1 MLPTFGWQH
10 CQWHCLQKIFL
21 HFSLNDAILP
31 TKSRQH
37 CQDQMIRAIDP
48 FHQGFLYQ
56 EVEFFGGKVAKA
68 QIGLNFHWQ
77 GKVGDDGHPN
87 S

>member
-1 MLPTFGWQH
+1 
-10 CQWHCLQKIFL
+10 
-21 HFSLNDAILP
+21 
-31 TKSRQH
+31 
-37 CQDQMIRAIDP
+37 MIRAIDP